1 MKKGCVLAFISLSFP
16 AFCNKDF
23 HVCSRDVLFEL
34 PLLKLILPLP
44 LASLRINSKQKV
56 MVEMSRDRPCLETVG
71 FLDNLH
77 RLFKRMI
84 LLHVYITDVVFVGFP
99 YPIVAFFG

>member
-1 MKKGCVLAFISLSFP
+1 
-16 AFCNKDF
+16 
-23 HVCSRDVLFEL
+23 
-34 PLLKLILPLP
+34 
-44 LASLRINSKQKV
+44 
-56 MVEMSRDRPCLETVG
+56 MVEMSSDRPCLETVG